1 MTNITHTTTGA
12 TGIGTATGL
21 PNGVTASWSANTITI
36 TGTPSASGAF
46 AYSIPLTGGCGS
58 VSASGTITVTG
69 QITVNVTTINPTC
82 SSDSISSISNF
93 NNILVYTFSP
103 SGPTVNSSGLI
114 SGMIIGTS
122 YTVTASNGSCI
133 SAPSATFSNAA
144 QLPNPTFTA
153 TFTKDICSGS
163 STDIVLTSS
172 TPGITYEWT
181 ATATHLPGYLTQG
194 TGASINQILT
204 TDAVI
209 GTINIS
215 VIPKLGSCVGTP
227 YSISIFVHENPKIN
241 SISFEDNQICSGDNI
256 NVTIT
261 GEPNGIIYDWVA
273 VPNGVQLSGGITSG
287 TTSNGS
293 IIIGATSTNT
303 TVTGTVTFNITPRR
317 TVGVS
322 TCYGPMVISG
332 TVSVNPIPGTPFSAA
347 ASDEICSGN
356 NPTLSVQVT
365 PFITGN
371 TANWTIVETNGVS
384 VSGAEFGNGASFP
397 LTFPNTVLSTTA
409 NIQGFVKIRVTT
421 ILGDCVGGTT
431 DFIVKVNP
439 RAPIGII
446 DHYVCVN
453 ELGQTTAPYL
463 LDTGLGTMS
472 SNYEFE
478 WYTVSTTGTSTLIPG
493 ETEATYMVPAP
504 GKYMVLVRDLRFSTE
519 CEATKTVT
527 ISTVTQAEEI
537 DYTVTEAFSSNATIT
552 VLVNSTGTGHL
563 IYSLNDGPWQDSN
576 VFENLGFGEYRI
588 TVSDTEGCTYLT
600 TVAQIIDYP
609 KYFTPNG
616 DGFNDTWN
624 VMGVKNEHKAI
635 IYIFDRFGKL
645 IKQISPTGN
654 GWDGT
659 YNGEMLPSTDYWFSI
674 DYTENNSQKNFKA
687 HFSLKR

>member
-1 MTNITHTTTGA
+1 MVTISGTPTTSVGSPFTYTVTTTGGCPPA
-12 TGIGTATGL
+12 TTTGI
-21 PNGVTASWSANTITI
+21 
-36 TGTPSASGAF
+36 
-46 AYSIPLTGGCGS
+46 
-58 VSASGTITVTG
+58 ITVT
-69 QITVNVTTINPTC
+69 QKIIPTITTVAATC
-82 SSDSISSISNF
+82 SQSGSSTITNY
-93 NNILVYTFSP
+93 NAALTYTFTP
-103 SGPTVNSSGLI
+103 SGPSIGINGLI
-114 SGMIIGTS
+114 TGMVTGTN
-122 YTVTASNGSCI
+122 YTVVSNNGGCVSSASSV
-133 SAPSATFSNAA
+133 FSIVA

-181 ATATHLPGYLTQG
+181 ATATHLPGYITQG

-241 SISFEDNQICSGDNI
+241 SISFEDNQICSGELI
-256 NVTIT
+256 KVTIT
-261 GEPNGIIYDWVA
+261 GEPNGIVYDWVA

-287 TTSNGS
+287 TTTNGS
-293 IIIGATSTNT
+293 IIIGATSINT
-303 TVTGTVTFNITPRR
+303 TVAGTVTFNITPRR

-322 TCYGPMVISG
+322 TCYGPMVTSG
-332 TVSVNPIPGTPFSAA
+332 IVTVNPIPGTPFSAA

-371 TANWTIVETNGVS
+371 TANWTIVQTNGVT

-397 LTFPNTVLSTTA
+397 LTFPNTVLTTTA

-439 RAPIGII
+439 RAPIGIT

-453 ELGQTTAPYL
+453 QLGQTTVPYL
-463 LDTGLGTMS
+463 LDTGLGAMS
-472 SNYEFE
+472 TNYEFE
-478 WYTVSTTGTSTLIPG
+478 WYTVSTTGINTLITG

-504 GKYMVLVRDLRFSTE
+504 GKYMVLVRDLRYSTE

-527 ISTVTQAEEI
+527 ITTVTQAEEI
-537 DYTVTEAFSSNATIT
+537 DYTVTEAFSSNGTIT

-600 TVAQIIDYP
+600 TIANIIDYP
-609 KYFTPNG
+609 RFFTPNG

-624 VMGVKNEHKAI
+624 VMGVKSEHKAI

-645 IKQISPTGN
+645 IKQLSPTGN

-674 DYTENNSQKNFKA
+674 DYTENNTQKNFKA